1 MEYLHG
7 PVGRKVVVAVTGLLM
22 VLFVIAHM
30 LGNMTIFAALI
41 NSYAEH
47 LRRLPLLLWGYRA
60 IMAAALLL
68 HMILGIQLTVENLAS
83 KSGNYVITRHRS
95 VSFAG
100 ETMIW
105 SGLLLLVFIVYHL
118 LHFTF
123 RVTNPGISNLL
134 DSLGRPDVGRMVILS
149 FQQGAIAV
157 VYLASMVLL
166 YLHLSHGIQS
176 LLQSVGLNGDESLP
190 TVRRAG
196 TVISFTLFA
205 GFVAVP
211 LFVISG
217 VLRV

>member
-1 MEYLHG
+1 MESLRG
-7 PVGRKVVVAVTGLLM
+7 PVGKKVVVAVTGFLM

-30 LGNMTIFAALI
+30 LGNMTIFASQI

-47 LRRLPLLLWGYRA
+47 LRSLPLLLWGYRA

-68 HMILGIQLTVENLAS
+68 HMILGIRLALENLAS
-83 KSGNYVITRHRS
+83 KSGNYFITRHRS
-95 VSFAG
+95 VTLAG
-100 ETMIW
+100 ESMIW
-105 SGLLLLVFIVYHL
+105 SGVLLLVFIVYHL

-123 RVTNPGISNLL
+123 RVTNPGISNSF

-176 LLQSVGLNGDESLP
+176 MLQSVGLNGDESLP

-196 TVISFTLFA
+196 TVISLILLA
-205 GFVAVP
+205 GFVVVP
-211 LFVISG
+211 LCALFGFLHV
-217 VLRV
+217 

>member
-1 MEYLHG
+1 MESLHG

-30 LGNMTIFAALI
+30 LGNMTIFTALI
-41 NSYAEH
+41 NTYAEH
-47 LRRLPLLLWGYRA
+47 LRRLPLLLWSYRA
-60 IMAAALLL
+60 VMVAALLL
-68 HMILGIQLTVENLAS
+68 HMILGIQLAVENLAS
-83 KSGNYVITRHRS
+83 KSGNYFITRHRS
-95 VSFAG
+95 VTFAG

-196 TVISFTLFA
+196 TVISFILLA

-211 LFVISG
+211 LFVIFG

>member
-1 MEYLHG
+1 MEYLHS
-7 PVGRKVVVAVTGLLM
+7 PVGRKVVVAVTGFLM

-30 LGNMTIFAALI
+30 LGNMTIFAAQI

-60 IMAAALLL
+60 IMVAALLL

-83 KSGNYVITRHRS
+83 KSGNYFITRHRS
-95 VSFAG
+95 VTFAG

>member
-1 MEYLHG
+1 MESLHG
-7 PVGRKVVVAVTGLLM
+7 PVGRKLVVAVTGLLM

-30 LGNMTIFAALI
+30 LGNMTIFAAQI

-68 HMILGIQLTVENLAS
+68 HVILGIRLTVENLAS
-83 KSGNYVITRHRS
+83 TSGNYVITRHRS
-95 VSFAG
+95 VTFAG

-123 RVTNPGISNLL
+123 RVTNPGISNSF

-176 LLQSVGLNGDESLP
+176 LMQSVGLNGDKSLP

-196 TVISFTLFA
+196 TVISFILFA

-211 LFVISG
+211 LFVIFG

>member
-1 MEYLHG
+1 MESLHG
-7 PVGRKVVVAVTGLLM
+7 PVGRKLVVAVTGLLM

-30 LGNMTIFAALI
+30 LGNMTIFTAQI

-68 HMILGIQLTVENLAS
+68 HMVLGIQLTVENLAS
-83 KSGNYVITRHRS
+83 TSGNYFITRHRS
-95 VSFAG
+95 VTFAG

-157 VYLASMVLL
+157 VYLVSMVLL

-176 LLQSVGLNGDESLP
+176 LTQSVGLNGDESLP

-211 LFVISG
+211 LFVIFG